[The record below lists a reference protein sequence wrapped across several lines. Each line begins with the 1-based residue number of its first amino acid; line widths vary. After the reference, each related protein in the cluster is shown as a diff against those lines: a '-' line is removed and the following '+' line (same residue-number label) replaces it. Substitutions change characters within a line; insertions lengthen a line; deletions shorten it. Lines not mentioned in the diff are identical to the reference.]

1 MLLALTPMTAK
12 SPGAMEV
19 CEITRFKL
27 QNARKKKTLK
37 QEKRRVVFRAEK
49 IVRRAIIS
57 IFGQVKA
64 QR

>member
-1 MLLALTPMTAK
+1 MTAK

-19 CEITRFKL
+19 WELTRFKL

-37 QEKRRVVFRAEK
+37 QVNRRAVFRAEK
-49 IVRRAIIS
+49 IERRAIIS